1 MHPKVEEFLQKAK
14 EEELKKRQD
23 RLIELGLY
31 EEIEVSTGIYNRT
44 EWITD
49 KETGRYVCKY
59 YKWIA
64 VDVSDE
70 EYEMI
75 LKHYPPNEQE
85 QPRNN
90 GAEKFLG
97 TINTLTLIIGIFIA
111 MALALYGFIAGSSM
125 SILYG
130 IGGALI
136 TTIYWA
142 VIKVTLNISNNL
154 HQINAKLK

>member
-1 MHPKVEEFLQKAK
+1 MHPKVEDFLQKAK

-31 EEIEVSTGIYNRT
+31 EEIEVSNDTYNRM
-44 EWITD
+44 ECITD
-49 KETGRYVCKY
+49 KETGVYVYKY

-75 LKHYPPNEQE
+75 LKHSHSNKQNLNYK
-85 QPRNN
+85 N
-90 GAEKFLG
+90 GAEQFINV
-97 TINTLTLIIGIFIA
+97 INTIILMIGIVAAIVLVFT
-111 MALALYGFIAGSSM
+111 GFAI
-125 SILYG
+125 YG
-130 IGGALI
+130 IYSALI
-136 TTIYWA
+136 TTIFWA
-142 VIKVTLNISNNL
+142 VIKVALNISNNL